1 MAGRQA
7 ASATIQIKQLPNETA
22 QTGSSL
28 VSRALRQ
35 LRRDKGTLAAMA
47 VIGLMVLLAIFAPVI
62 TGVLRVSPDRTN
74 PVERLLPPGTPGHIL
89 GTDDLGRD
97 YLARLLYG
105 AQVSFAIGFFGSV
118 ITLGIGMV
126 IGVITGYYGGWVDDV
141 VNWVITTLDSIPGIY
156 LLILLTAL
164 LRPSAEVLVLLLA
177 LTGWTG
183 FTRLIRGQTF
193 KLRQQEYI
201 ASAEAIGA
209 TSWRIMF
216 VHIMPNLLSL
226 TVLSLAGGIAGL
238 ILAESTLSFLGLGVQ
253 PPTPTWGNMLTNA
266 RLFFKDGPHL
276 GIISGLLIFITVFCL
291 YIIGDG
297 LRDAFDPQTSS
308 LKK

>member
-1 MAGRQA
+1 MAGQQA
-7 ASATIQIKQLPNETA
+7 ASAIIEIKQLPDETVRM
-22 QTGSSL
+22 GNSL
-28 VSRALRQ
+28 VSRALKQ
-35 LRRDKGTLAAMA
+35 LRRDKTTLAAMA
-47 VIGLMVLLAIFAPVI
+47 IIGIMVLLAVLAPVI
-62 TGVLRVSPDRTN
+62 TNLLRVSPERTN
-74 PVERLLPPGTPGHIL
+74 PIERLLPPGTPGHIL

-97 YLARLLYG
+97 YFARLLYG
-105 AQVSFAIGFFGSV
+105 AQVSFAIGFFGSI
-118 ITLGIGMV
+118 ITLVIGMV

-193 KLRQQEYI
+193 KLRNQEYV

-209 TSWRIMF
+209 SSWRIMF

-226 TVLSLAGGIAGL
+226 TLISLAGGIAGL
-238 ILAESTLSFLGLGVQ
+238 ILAESVLSFLGLGVQ

-276 GIISGLLIFITVFCL
+276 GIISGLLIFVTVFCL

-308 LKK
+308 QKK

>member
-1 MAGRQA
+1 VAGQQA
-7 ASATIQIKQLPNETA
+7 TSTRIQIKQLPNETVE
-22 QTGSSL
+22 TGNSL
-28 VSRALRQ
+28 VSRALKQ
-35 LRRDKGTLAAMA
+35 LRRDRTTQAALA
-47 VIGLMVLLAIFAPVI
+47 VIGIMVLLAILAPVI
-62 TGVLRVSPDRTN
+62 TSILQINPERTN
-74 PVERLLPPGTPGHIL
+74 PTERLMAPGTPGHLL

-97 YLARLLYG
+97 YFARLLYG
-105 AQVSFAIGFFGSV
+105 ARVSFAIGFFGSV
-118 ITLGIGMV
+118 ITLVIGMV
-126 IGVITGYYGGWVDDV
+126 IGVVTGYYGGWVDDA
-141 VNWVITTLDSIPGIY
+141 VNWVITTLDSIPSIY
-156 LLILLTAL
+156 LLILLSAL

-193 KLRQQEYI
+193 KLRNQEYI

-209 TSWRIMF
+209 SSWRIMF

-226 TVLSLAGGIAGL
+226 TVISLAGGIAGL
-238 ILAESTLSFLGLGVQ
+238 ILAESVLSFLGLGVQ

-266 RLFFKDGPHL
+266 RLFFKTGPHL
-276 GIISGLLIFITVFCL
+276 AVISGLLIFITVFCL

-308 LKK
+308 QKK

>member
-1 MAGRQA
+1 VAGQQA
-7 ASATIQIKQLPNETA
+7 ASAIIEIKQLPNETA
-22 QTGSSL
+22 QIGDSL
-28 VSRALRQ
+28 VSRAFHQ
-35 LRRDKGTLAAMA
+35 LRRDKATLAALG
-47 VIGLMVLLAIFAPVI
+47 VIGIMVLMAILAPVI
-62 TGVLRVSPDRTN
+62 TSALRVSPERTN
-74 PVERLLPPGTPGHIL
+74 PIERLLPPGTPGHIL

-105 AQVSFAIGFFGSV
+105 AQVSFAIGFFGSI

-126 IGVITGYYGGWVDDV
+126 IGVITGYYGGWVDDA
-141 VNWVITTLDSIPGIY
+141 VNWVITTLDSIPTIY
-156 LLILLTAL
+156 LLILLSAL
-164 LRPSAEVLVLLLA
+164 LRPSAEMLVLLLS

-193 KLRQQEYI
+193 KLRSQEYI
-201 ASAEAIGA
+201 ASAQAVGA

-226 TVLSLAGGIAGL
+226 TLISLAGGIAGL
-238 ILAESTLSFLGLGVQ
+238 ILTESVLSFLGLGVQ

-276 GIISGLLIFITVFCL
+276 GVISGLLIFITVFCL

-308 LKK
+308 QKK